1 MRRSV
6 IAEKYDDIIGAIYAG
21 QSAIR
26 VDTIIRFQDGT
37 TQDIRTTLAVAL
49 TAGAPAA
56 DVMAAE

>member
-6 IAEKYDDIIGAIYAG
+6 AEKYDDIIGAIYAG
-21 QSAIR
+21 QSPS
-26 VDTIIRFQDGT
+26 VTIIRFQDGT
-37 TQDIRTTLAVAL
+37 TQRIRTTLAVVEL